1 MLQDWFTEARLGI
14 FLHWGIYSTGEWSES
29 WDWFNGAVDRASY
42 MAQAATFDAGRFD
55 PDAWAEQ
62 FERAGA
68 KYAVLTTKHHDGFP
82 LWDTRLSAWN
92 AKDASAAK
100 RDLVGPYCEALRK
113 RGIKVGL
120 YFSHLDWSHPEY
132 ATVLPSKPPHP
143 SHAGNRLAYPEPGHE
158 DPAAW
163 ERYLTFHRGQLK
175 ELCERYRPDLLWFD
189 GDWERD
195 GAQWRFEELR
205 DQLQQ
210 WAPGVVLNSRMGG
223 YGDYGTPEQAMPIRR
238 PDGVWELCVTLNDS
252 WGYRHRDQNF
262 KTVRQCVRMLAE
274 CAGMGG
280 NLLLG
285 IGPRSDGSIPDAQAA
300 VLDGIGRW
308 TSKHEVVLHRT
319 QAGLPTGHWYGPS
332 ILSHDRETLYLVVLD
347 RPIDGVAVKGIRNK
361 VLSTRIIGGQVTP
374 HRVVGGAPW
383 ANLPGELWIDV
394 PPDALDADATVIAVT
409 LEGPL
414 DLYTGSGHAVT
425 HNP

>member
-1 MLQDWFTEARLGI
+1 MLQDWFTEARLEI

-42 MAQAATFDAGRFD
+42 MAQTATFDAGRFD

-62 FERAGA
+62 FERVGA
-68 KYAVLTTKHHDGFP
+68 EYAVLTNQHDGFA
-82 LWDTRLSAWN
+82 LWDTRLSDWN

-100 RDLVGPYCEALRK
+100 LDLVGPYCEALRK

-120 YFSHLDWSHPEY
+120 YFSHLDWSHPDCS
-132 ATVLPSKPPHP
+132 TVLPSKPPHP

-163 ERYLTFHRGQLK
+163 EQ
-175 ELCERYRPDLLWFD
+175 
-189 GDWERD
+189 D
-195 GAQWRFEELR
+195 GAQWRFEELQEQLPQDQLPQ

-210 WAPGVVLNSRMGG
+210 WA
-223 YGDYGTPEQAMPIRR
+223 
-238 PDGVWELCVTLNDS
+238 
-252 WGYRHRDQNF
+252 
-262 KTVRQCVRMLAE
+262 
-274 CAGMGG
+274 
-280 NLLLG
+280 
-285 IGPRSDGSIPDAQAA
+285 
-300 VLDGIGRW
+300 
-308 TSKHEVVLHRT
+308 
-319 QAGLPTGHWYGPS
+319 TG
-332 ILSHDRETLYLVVLD
+332 VVLD

-361 VLSTRIIGGQVTP
+361 VLSKRIIGGQPTS

-414 DLYTGSGHAVT
+414 DLYTGSGHAQSVDGIF
-425 HNP
+425 H